1 MKRRRKRSSCDD
13 EPRKRRKIEH
23 FPLDCIGEVIKFLKC
38 PKDFL
43 NFYCLSKRVKQYID
57 KTPHLTE
64 NICFRI
70 ESNKTP
76 KDFNFFFV
84 VNLKIKNYDMNDY
97 EFEGAGAGDVSRPDD
112 FQRVQELI
120 NKYNEYES
128 KQLYL
133 KESSPGSEFY
143 SLISENVT
151 ITEGDLF
158 DIEDRMKQILREN
171 GLTNL

>member
-1 MKRRRKRSSCDD
+1 MK
-13 EPRKRRKIEH
+13 I
-23 FPLDCIGEVIKFLKC
+23 LK
-38 PKDFL
+38 
-43 NFYCLSKRVKQYID
+43 
-57 KTPHLTE
+57 TA
-64 NICFRI
+64 
-70 ESNKTP
+70 
-76 KDFNFFFV
+76 
-84 VNLKIKNYDMNDY
+84 NYKKAFDMNDY